1 MLLSLLSKRTL
12 NAESRDA
19 YGFTV
24 RPQYLDT
31 FKEFNNIY
39 KKEEEERSTK
49 WRTFLEQQ
57 EELVQLN
64 ASINEAP
71 TEPDADEVTQ
81 QETDHVLE
89 SNQEGDVVSDKKPP
103 TEDSSNSD
111 NNETG
116 KEPVW
121 KNTLSILEKVVADA
135 KPATTHALQN
145 WTDVRTSL
153 NTMEDVMCHR
163 LKNPHELGPIK
174 EESADADEDTSPNS
188 SSYPLKEL
196 ESLVIGGVPRDLR
209 GEVWQAFVGVKARR
223 VERYYQN
230 LLEVGE
236 DGNNELRDQIKSNP
250 EKLGKKTEKAIVPEK
265 CKKQIEKD
273 LPRTFPGHPALNE
286 EGRDSLRRL
295 LLAYARHNPEVGY
308 CQAMNF
314 FAAMLLLM
322 MPEENAFWTL
332 VGMIDDYFDGYFT
345 TDMIESQVDQLV
357 FEDLMRERYPKL
369 VNHFNLLGVEMGW
382 ICGPWFLS
390 IFVNMIPWESV
401 LRVWDVILFE
411 GNRAMLLRTAL
422 ALMELYGTTTSLQ
435 FQFQF
440 QFCYRRC
447 FTGPDLC
454 TTRDAG
460 DAITSMQSLVGS
472 TFDSSNLVVTACIS
486 FSYVTDNTLQQLR
499 EKHRPDVIAAVEERN
514 KGAAI
519 RKDPKGLATK
529 LYSFKHEPK
538 PLVRQPSIKQGLND
552 PKLATAS
559 KLDDSVNIAAVT
571 TEVDSLPDFQD
582 QVVWLKAQLC
592 SMLDDK
598 RSATIRAEELE
609 IALTEMAKEDNRRE
623 LTAKIEH
630 MEREVAELHQLL
642 ADKKEQ
648 EKKMLEVL
656 MRVEQE
662 QKAAEDARKSAEQD
676 AAAQRYLVNVLE
688 RKYEEAVYTLA
699 QMEKRVVMAESTL
712 EATMQYNSGQVKA
725 VQPTGLIRPESNT
738 AGRRP
743 GILSFGL
750 GWRDRNKGK
759 AVDEGKSSNE
769 VVDGKYETNGH
780 QEPEKEK

>member
-12 NAESRDA
+12 NADSRDA

-31 FKEFNNIY
+31 FKEFDSIY

-49 WRTFLEQQ
+49 WRSFLEQQ
-57 EELVQLN
+57 EELVRLN
-64 ASINEAP
+64 SSIKK
-71 TEPDADEVTQ
+71 PDDAEVT
-81 QETDHVLE
+81 EENTNHVLE
-89 SNQEGDVVSDKKPP
+89 STQKEGDVLSDKKP
-103 TEDSSNSD
+103 TEDNSN
-111 NNETG
+111 NNTNNNQTENV
-116 KEPVW
+116 P
-121 KNTLSILEKVVADA
+121 EKVVSEAA
-135 KPATTHALQN
+135 KPAKKHALQN

-153 NTMEDVMCHR
+153 NTMEDMMCHR
-163 LKNPHELGPIK
+163 VNNPQKHVQEEGVGPSTEELTT
-174 EESADADEDTSPNS
+174 DDEKPN
-188 SSYPLKEL
+188 PVFPWKEL
-196 ESLVIGGVPRDLR
+196 ESLVRGGVPRELR

-230 LLEVGE
+230 LLEVG
-236 DGNNELRDQIKSNP
+236 DAGNKQLHDQIKSNP
-250 EKLGKKTEKAIVPEK
+250 KRLGEKGEKAAVPEK

-295 LLAYARHNPEVGY
+295 LLAYARHNPDVGY

-369 VNHFNLLGVEMGW
+369 VNHFNMLGVEMGW

-422 ALMELYGTTTSLQ
+422 ALMELYG
-435 FQFQF
+435 
-440 QFCYRRC
+440 
-447 FTGPDLC
+447 PDLC

-460 DAITSMQSLVGS
+460 DAITSMQSLVSS

-486 FSYVTDNTLQQLR
+486 FSYVTEDTLQQLR
-499 EKHRPDVIAAVEERN
+499 EKHRPDVIAAVEER
-514 KGAAI
+514 KRGDAI

-538 PLVRQPSIKQGLND
+538 PLVRQPSMKQGLTND
-552 PKLATAS
+552 NTNLNTAPKP
-559 KLDDSVNIAAVT
+559 DDSLNIAAMT

-609 IALTEMAKEDNRRE
+609 IALMEMAKEDNRRE

-630 MEREVAELHQLL
+630 MEREVNELHQLL

-662 QKAAEDARKSAEQD
+662 QKVAEDARKSAEQD

-750 GWRDRNKGK
+750 GWRDRNKTKTTG
-759 AVDEGKSSNE
+759 ESKSSNE
-769 VVDGKYETNGH
+769 VSDAKAASETNGY
-780 QEPEKEK
+780 QEPEK